1 VAVAGAFELFAFM
14 RTNFPATLL
23 YSLLYSVLLPYGSNF
38 EPRGKSPSL
47 QACRY
52 DATLIDMANF
62 SFDVVS
68 EYDKAEMNNV
78 FDQSQREIASRYDF
92 KGTPA
97 ELEWLNADKT
107 GLKVTGN
114 GDWQIDAILDIVRKK
129 LAAREQSQKV
139 LDTSKE
145 SVVSNLKTTKEV
157 PFKQGL
163 DQEKAKKM
171 TALIREQLPK
181 VKTQIQGDAVRVMSG
196 SKDDLQAVMQLLRSQ
211 DFDFP
216 INFTNYR

>member
-1 VAVAGAFELFAFM
+1 
-14 RTNFPATLL
+14 
-23 YSLLYSVLLPYGSNF
+23 
-38 EPRGKSPSL
+38 
-47 QACRY
+47 
-52 DATLIDMANF
+52 MAQF

-78 FDQSQREIASRYDF
+78 FDQTQREMSSRYDF

-97 ELEWLNADKT
+97 AIEWLNSDKT
-107 GLKVTGN
+107 GFKVTGN
-114 GDWQIDAILDIVRKK
+114 SEWQIDAILDIVRKK
-129 LAAREQSQKV
+129 LAARNQSQKV

-145 SVVSNLKTTKEV
+145 ITESNLKATKEV

-163 DQEKAKKM
+163 DQDKAKKI
-171 TALIREQLPK
+171 TSLIRDKFPK

-196 SKDDLQAVMQLLRSQ
+196 SKDDLQAVMQLLRAQ

-216 INFTNYR
+216 LSFTNYR